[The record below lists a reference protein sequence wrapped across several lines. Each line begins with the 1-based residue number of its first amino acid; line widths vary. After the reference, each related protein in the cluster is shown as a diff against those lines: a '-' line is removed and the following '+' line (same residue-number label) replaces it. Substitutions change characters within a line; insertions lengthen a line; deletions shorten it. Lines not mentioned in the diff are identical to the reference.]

1 MFPVFAIDGDDSDN
15 DNGNSDNNKNIQHG
29 DYSS

>member
-1 MFPVFAIDGDDSDN
+1 MFPVFAIEDDDGNN